1 MTTTNTYVPTF
12 VRQELKWYER
22 DKLRTWYDHRKCKD
36 FLDELDKDLENA
48 KIVNFDI
55 INKCVRGQVRSQ
67 LTLQNY
73 QTIEKKQF
81 LNIRLRKEKKL
92 CLLP

>member
-12 VRQELKWYER
+12 VWQDLKWYER
-22 DKLRTWYDHRKCKD
+22 DRLRTWYDHRKCKD

-55 INKCVRGQVRSQ
+55 INKCVRGQVMSQ

-92 CLLP
+92 YLLS